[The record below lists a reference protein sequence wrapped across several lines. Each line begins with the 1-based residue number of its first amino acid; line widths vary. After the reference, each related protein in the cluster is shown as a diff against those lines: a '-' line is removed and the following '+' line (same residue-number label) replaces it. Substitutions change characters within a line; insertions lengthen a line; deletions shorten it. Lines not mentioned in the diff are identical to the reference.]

1 MLAGVGVV
9 NFGYFQLC
17 AWLYKYHNVEKEDI
31 DSGTMAGLSLT
42 AFGVSSNLIVYLIEK
57 FNVKSI
63 DAAQIFNIVNGCI
76 SLLPIV
82 GAIISDSFF
91 GSFPVISVTSFI
103 SLLGTVLL
111 TLIAALPSLR
121 SPTCINGSST
131 CEPPPKSHFMALY
144 AGIALVTIGIG
155 GTRFNIASMG
165 ANQFQKLKDRDSFFN
180 WYFFTMYAAAVIAST
195 CIVYV
200 QDNVGWGLGFGL
212 CAAINGLSLAL
223 LLLGRRYYRHVR
235 PEGSPFT
242 GLARVVIAAIR
253 KRKLTLSSIG
263 EDYYQGFLN
272 KAALKSEGD
281 MYSNGSIAKPWR
293 LCSVEQ
299 VEDLKTLIKIFPIWS
314 STIFISTPIGVL
326 NSLTILQ
333 ALSMDRHLGPHF
345 SIPAGSFFVF
355 VILSTSLALPIID
368 RFLYPRWRKLTG
380 LGPTPLQRL
389 GLGHIFNIL
398 GLVGSALVESRRLH
412 VVRAHNLQDHAS
424 SVVPM
429 SALWLVLPLA
439 LVGIGEAFHFPGG
452 VALYYQEFPASLHS
466 TATAMTA
473 LIIGIGY
480 YLSTAIVG
488 LVRRVTEWLPD
499 NINSGR
505 IDNVYWMLAA
515 VGVVNFGYFQLCA
528 WLYKYHNVEK
538 EDTDS
543 ASPSSATPTLLCTS
557 LKKFNVKS
565 IDAAQIFNIVNG
577 CISLLPIVGA
587 IISNSFF
594 GSFPVISFTSFISL
608 LFPEQSSTEK

>member
-1 MLAGVGVV
+1 
-9 NFGYFQLC
+9 
-17 AWLYKYHNVEKEDI
+17 
-31 DSGTMAGLSLT
+31 MAGLSLT
-42 AFGVSSNLIVYLIEK
+42 AFGVSSNLMVYLIEN

-111 TLIAALPSLR
+111 TLTAALPTLR

-144 AGIALVTIGIG
+144 GGIALVTVGIG

-180 WYFFTMYAAAVIAST
+180 WYFFTMYAASVIAST
-195 CIVYV
+195 CVVYV

-223 LLLGRRYYRHVR
+223 LLLGRGYYRHVR

-242 GLARVVIAAIR
+242 GFAHVVIAAIR

-263 EDYYQGFLN
+263 EDYYQGSDGASKLPSSAPTRSFSFLN

-293 LCSVEQ
+293 LCTVEQ

-333 ALSMDRHLGPHF
+333 ALSMDRHLGPRF
-345 SIPAGSFFVF
+345 SIPAGSFVVF
-355 VILSTSLALPIID
+355 VLLSTSLALLIID
-368 RFLYPRWRKLTG
+368 RFLHPRWRKLTG
-380 LGPTPLQRL
+380 RGPTPLQRL
-389 GLGHIFNIL
+389 GLGHSFNVL
-398 GLVGSALVESRRLH
+398 GLVASALVESRRLH
-412 VVRAHNLQDHAS
+412 VVRAHNLEDHAS

-473 LIIGIGY
+473 LIIGIGF

-505 IDNVYWMLAA
+505 IDNVYWMLTV

-543 ASPSSATPTLLCTS
+543 DNPSS
-557 LKKFNVKS
+557 VR
-565 IDAAQIFNIVNG
+565 
-577 CISLLPIVGA
+577 
-587 IISNSFF
+587 
-594 GSFPVISFTSFISL
+594 
-608 LFPEQSSTEK
+608 